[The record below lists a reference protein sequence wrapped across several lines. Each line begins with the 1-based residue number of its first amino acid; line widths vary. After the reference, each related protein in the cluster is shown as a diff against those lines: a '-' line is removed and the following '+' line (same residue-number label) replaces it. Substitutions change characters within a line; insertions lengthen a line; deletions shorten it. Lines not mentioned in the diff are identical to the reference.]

1 MLVEVSLRII
11 IPFLEMFMDLGGQRE
26 ADLKCI
32 CVVKKGHKDRD
43 DVWFCVLGRQLKGVT
58 VSCRGC
64 RLAIWGGCCNSGQSA
79 GPDTLEDSVS
89 GNVQDLLTSRN
100 ET

>member
-11 IPFLEMFMDLGGQRE
+11 IPFLEMFMDPGGQRE

-58 VSCRGC
+58 VSCRGR